1 MINGVIFDVD
11 GVLLN
16 SMPIWENLGELYLQ
30 ELGIEAEKN
39 LGKKLFTLS
48 MEEAA
53 EYLIS
58 QYNLDKSVEEV
69 VSGFVRAVKEFYEE
83 RVPLKEGV
91 REYLNEFRARKIPMV
106 IATSGDRRNTEAALK
121 RLKIYSYFQG
131 IYTCSEIGSG
141 KDQPDIY
148 FAAALQMDTDP
159 EQTWV
164 FEDTYQALRT
174 AKHAGFKTVA
184 VYDKANDKDLAQIWN
199 TADIYLPEFD
209 EFNVFWNRVSEEEKE
224 QLLIIE

>member
-164 FEDTYQALRT
+164 FEDTLHALRT
-174 AKHAGFKTVA
+174 AKAAGFRTVA
-184 VYDKANDKDLAQIWN
+184 VYDKSSDRDLAEIWN
-199 TADIYLPEFD
+199 AAEIYLPDLNDFD
-209 EFNVFWNRVSEEEKE
+209 SFWNRVAEEETME
-224 QLLIIE
+224 E

>member
-1 MINGVIFDVD
+1 
-11 GVLLN
+11 
-16 SMPIWENLGELYLQ
+16 
-30 ELGIEAEKN
+30 
-39 LGKKLFTLS
+39 

-106 IATSGDRRNTEAALK
+106 IATSGDRRNTEAALR

-164 FEDTYQALRT
+164 FEDTLHALHT
-174 AKHAGFKTVA
+174 AKAAGFRTVA
-184 VYDKANDKDLAQIWN
+184 VYDKSSDRDLAEIWN
-199 TADIYLPEFD
+199 TAEIYLPDLNDFD
-209 EFNVFWNRVSEEEKE
+209 SFWNRVAGEETMEE
-224 QLLIIE
+224 

>member
-30 ELGIEAEKN
+30 ELGIEAEKD

-164 FEDTYQALRT
+164 FEDTLHALRT
-174 AKHAGFKTVA
+174 AKTAGFRTVA
-184 VYDKANDKDLAQIWN
+184 VYDKSSDRDLAEIWN
-199 TADIYLPEFD
+199 TAEIYLPDLNDFD
-209 EFNVFWNRVSEEEKE
+209 SFWNRVAEEETME
-224 QLLIIE
+224 E

>member
-30 ELGIEAEKN
+30 ELGIEAKKD

-91 REYLNEFRARKIPMV
+91 REYLSEFRARKIPMV

-164 FEDTYQALRT
+164 FEDTLHALRT
-174 AKHAGFKTVA
+174 AKAAGFRTVA
-184 VYDKANDKDLAQIWN
+184 VYDKSSDRDLAEIWN
-199 TADIYLPEFD
+199 AAEIYLPDLNDFD
-209 EFNVFWNRVSEEEKE
+209 SFWNRVAEEETME
-224 QLLIIE
+224 E

>member
-30 ELGIEAEKN
+30 ELGIEAEKD

-164 FEDTYQALRT
+164 FEDTLHALRT
-174 AKHAGFKTVA
+174 AKSAGFRTVA
-184 VYDKANDKDLAQIWN
+184 VYDKSSDRDLAEIWN
-199 TADIYLPEFD
+199 TTEIYLPDLNDFD
-209 EFNVFWNRVSEEEKE
+209 SFWNRVAEEEMME
-224 QLLIIE
+224 E

>member
-30 ELGIEAEKN
+30 ELGIEAEKD

-164 FEDTYQALRT
+164 FEDTLHALRT
-174 AKHAGFKTVA
+174 AKSAGFRTVA
-184 VYDKANDKDLAQIWN
+184 VYDKSSDRDLAEIWN
-199 TADIYLPEFD
+199 TAEIYLPDLNDFD
-209 EFNVFWNRVSEEEKE
+209 SFWNRVAEEEMME
-224 QLLIIE
+224 E

>member
-30 ELGIEAEKN
+30 ELGIEAEKD

-164 FEDTYQALRT
+164 FEDTLHALRT
-174 AKHAGFKTVA
+174 AKAAGFRAVA
-184 VYDKANDKDLAQIWN
+184 VYDKSSDRDLAEIWN
-199 TADIYLPEFD
+199 TAEIYLPDLNDFD
-209 EFNVFWNRVSEEEKE
+209 SFWNRVAEEEMME
-224 QLLIIE
+224 E

>member
-106 IATSGDRRNTEAALK
+106 IATSGDRRNIEAALK

-164 FEDTYQALRT
+164 FEDTLHALRT
-174 AKHAGFKTVA
+174 AKAAGFRTVA
-184 VYDKANDKDLAQIWN
+184 VYDKSSDRDLAEIWN
-199 TADIYLPEFD
+199 AAEIYLPDLNDFD
-209 EFNVFWNRVSEEEKE
+209 SFWNRVAEEETME
-224 QLLIIE
+224 E

>member
-30 ELGIEAEKN
+30 ELGIEAKKD

-131 IYTCSEIGSG
+131 IYTCSEIGGG

-164 FEDTYQALRT
+164 FEDTLHALRT
-174 AKHAGFKTVA
+174 AKAAGFRTVA
-184 VYDKANDKDLAQIWN
+184 VYDKSSDRDLAEIWN
-199 TADIYLPEFD
+199 AAEIYLPDLNDFD
-209 EFNVFWNRVSEEEKE
+209 SFWNRVAEEETME
-224 QLLIIE
+224 E

>member
-30 ELGIEAEKN
+30 ELGIEAKKD

-164 FEDTYQALRT
+164 FEDTLHALRT
-174 AKHAGFKTVA
+174 AKAAGFRTVA
-184 VYDKANDKDLAQIWN
+184 VYDKSSDRDLAEIWN
-199 TADIYLPEFD
+199 AAEIYLPDLNDFD
-209 EFNVFWNRVSEEEKE
+209 SFWNRVAEEETME
-224 QLLIIE
+224 E

>member
-30 ELGIEAEKN
+30 ELGIEAEKD

-164 FEDTYQALRT
+164 FEDTLHALRT
-174 AKHAGFKTVA
+174 AKAAGFRTVA
-184 VYDKANDKDLAQIWN
+184 VYDKSSDRDLAEIWN
-199 TADIYLPEFD
+199 TAEIYLPDLNDFD
-209 EFNVFWNRVSEEEKE
+209 SFWNRVAGEETMEE
-224 QLLIIE
+224 

>member
-16 SMPIWENLGELYLQ
+16 SMPIWENLGELYLR
-30 ELGIEAEKN
+30 ELGIEAEKD

-53 EYLIS
+53 EYLTS

-69 VSGFVRAVKEFYEE
+69 VSGLVRAVKEFYEE

-164 FEDTYQALRT
+164 FEDTLHALRT
-174 AKHAGFKTVA
+174 AKSAGFRTVA
-184 VYDKANDKDLAQIWN
+184 VYDKSSDRDLAEIWN
-199 TADIYLPEFD
+199 TAEIYLPDLNDFD
-209 EFNVFWNRVSEEEKE
+209 SFWNRVAEEMMEE
-224 QLLIIE
+224 

>member
-30 ELGIEAEKN
+30 ELGIEAKKD

-164 FEDTYQALRT
+164 FEDTLHALRT
-174 AKHAGFKTVA
+174 AKAAGFRTVA
-184 VYDKANDKDLAQIWN
+184 VYDKSSDRDLADIWN
-199 TADIYLPEFD
+199 AAEIYLPDLNDFD
-209 EFNVFWNRVSEEEKE
+209 SFWNRVAEEETME
-224 QLLIIE
+224 E

>member
-16 SMPIWENLGELYLQ
+16 SMPIWENLGELYLR
-30 ELGIEAEKN
+30 ELGIEAEKD

-53 EYLIS
+53 EYLTS

-69 VSGFVRAVKEFYEE
+69 VSGFARAVKEFYEE

-164 FEDTYQALRT
+164 FEDTLHALRT
-174 AKHAGFKTVA
+174 AKSAGFRTVA
-184 VYDKANDKDLAQIWN
+184 VYDKSSDRDLAEIWN
-199 TADIYLPEFD
+199 TAEIYLPDLNDFD
-209 EFNVFWNRVSEEEKE
+209 SFWNRVAEEMMEE
-224 QLLIIE
+224 